1 MSFLTT
7 FPEDVY
13 PSGRLAETL
22 ETDAFDIELAQTLM
36 WMSQAAYETTADQS
50 VVGAE
55 RKLERILD
63 RWGFACRARL
73 SQGGTEGFVGES
85 ETTLVV
91 AFAGTDPV
99 VAANWITD
107 FNIRTGSGGIHR
119 GFADGVEG
127 VWPALLA
134 ALGGTTKRIFMV
146 GHSLG
151 GALAVVAAWRLTG
164 DDHFFD
170 HLSQG
175 GAAIDVGRIAG
186 ILTFGMP
193 RAGDDGFA
201 TAYRSRGLWQ
211 RTVRLEYGS
220 DIVPSLPPAATG
232 QLAFRHVGPALH
244 CAHGGQFKDSLP
256 PRDDPDVPIVLA
268 QLEDILGVNDMDTLR
283 RVREAWG
290 RILDHGVPRSPAGG
304 TATLIIDKLPFFL
317 RDHLQDCYLEALGW
331 SFARPSESRISINAD
346 DADTFAHASEA
357 HIEASGGGL
366 TPLLRRLFLG
376 G

>member
-13 PSGRLAETL
+13 PTRRLAETIA
-22 ETDAFDIELAQTLM
+22 TAAIDIELAQTLM
-36 WMSQAAYETTADQS
+36 WMSQAAYETTADRS

-73 SQGGTEGFVGES
+73 SHGGTEGFVAES

-107 FNIRTGSGGIHR
+107 FNIRTGPGGIHR

-151 GALAVVAAWRLTG
+151 GALAVVAAWLLTG
-164 DDHFFD
+164 DNQAAAERIP
-170 HLSQG
+170 S

-193 RAGDDGFA
+193 RLGDEGFA

-220 DIVPSLPPAATG
+220 DIVPSLPPAATA

-244 CAHGGQFKDSLP
+244 CPHGGQFKDVLP
-256 PRDDPDVPIVLA
+256 PRDDPDIPIVLA
-268 QLEDILGVNDMDTLR
+268 QLEEVLGITDMDTLR

-290 RILDHGVPRSPAGG
+290 RILNHGVPRSPAGG

-317 RDHLQDCYLEALGW
+317 RDHLQDCYLEALGF
-331 SFARPSESRISINAD
+331 SFARPSESRMAINAD
-346 DADTFAHASEA
+346 DADSFARTSEA
-357 HIEASGGGL
+357 HIEESAGSL
-366 TPLLRRLFLG
+366 TALLRRMLPG
-376 G
+376 R